1 MQQQINFGM
10 FPEHY
15 SSFQNSKIVIVPVPY
30 DMTSTWL
37 KGADKGPQAILEAS
51 VNLEFYDIETHSEVF
66 RHGIFTDEPLLLEA
80 SPEEMVEAVER
91 RVSTLIKHRKFVVV
105 LGGEHSVSIGAV
117 YAHCKAYK
125 GVSVLH
131 LDAHADLRDNYNG
144 SRYNHAC
151 VMARVKEMADVVQVG
166 IRSMDVSETASL
178 DSDKVFFAKDIF
190 NSTAWI
196 ESAVSRL
203 SDNVYLTL
211 DLDVF
216 DPSIMPSTGTPEPG
230 GLFWYDLMGL
240 LRAVFLKRNVV
251 GLDVVELCPNQ
262 NNKGPDFLA
271 AKLVYTLLSYKFE
284 KAQPPG

>member
-1 MQQQINFGM
+1 
-10 FPEHY
+10 
-15 SSFQNSKIVIVPVPY
+15 
-30 DMTSTWL
+30 
-37 KGADKGPQAILEAS
+37 
-51 VNLEFYDIETHSEVF
+51 
-66 RHGIFTDEPLLLEA
+66 LLEA